1 MTYIK
6 FVNSKYYRALISS
19 AFPLVEWIEYTAEEK
34 ANDKAKELIGG
45 YLKKRT
51 FKEAAQIWWSNMSE
65 ENKEIIK
72 QMPNFTPEK
81 FEAITGIK
89 VETKNESNFNE
100 HTAWCEFN

>member
-1 MTYIK
+1 MTWIE
-6 FVNSKYYRALISS
+6 FIGSKYYRALTSIV
-19 AFPLVEWIEYTAEEK
+19 FHLTEWIEYTAEEK

-45 YLKKRT
+45 YLKERT
-51 FKEAAQIWWSNMSE
+51 FKEAAQIWWSNMSK

-89 VETKNESNFNE
+89 VEDEE
-100 HTAWCEFN
+100 